1 MMNLTQNL
9 DIVNED
15 DNMISEHSINEH
27 AAEELS
33 NANNSKALNFNYSIT
48 PHLKE
53 MRASIKD
60 TKYAIAEVA
69 VMGKHT
75 LLVAKGSVGKSLIA
89 LKGVC
94 EQINSGEILGK
105 NVIYMTGDGGYED
118 VVLKAEQIESYGIG
132 HVFVDGLHDFTMRKD
147 FYNIMSKL
155 IKDESASGVIL
166 IVDVLRNVA
175 DPMDKRDMQN
185 YNESVNKL
193 LLAGGTVITC
203 VHANKHLGN
212 DGMPI
217 IEGVS
222 DVRDGCDC
230 TFLLTKTVEGKQA
243 YITLNRDK
251 AKCVVSKAVR
261 YTYPESAK
269 SYQELFDNTK
279 YISEQAA
286 EKIQQQATA
295 KVEAANISIQ
305 KVLNK
310 KYIDKACEIIRECE
324 ADDSNTRTNIR
335 DKLSDATDLSRIKAE
350 AILDTY
356 TGDSWKCDE
365 TGRNNAKTYSVIKAI
380 KKLDFNN
387 LKLDL
392 PYEEDSIHPM

>member
-1 MMNLTQNL
+1 MNNNIKQT
-9 DIVNED
+9 DV
-15 DNMISEHSINEH
+15 
-27 AAEELS
+27 AEELDT
-33 NANNSKALNFNYSIT
+33 KVFDFDYSIT
-48 PHLKE
+48 PHLTK

-69 VMGKHT
+69 VIGKHT
-75 LLVAKGSVGKSLIA
+75 LIVAQASVGKSLIT

-94 EQINSGEILGK
+94 NQIDLGEILGE
-105 NVIYMTGDGGYED
+105 NVIYMTGDAGFVDITE
-118 VVLKAEQIESYGIG
+118 KAELIQNYGIDQ
-132 HVFVDGLHDFTMRKD
+132 VYVDGFHNFNLHAD

-155 IKDESASGVIL
+155 IKDGNASGVIL
-166 IVDVLRNVA
+166 IVDVLRNVTN
-175 DPMDKRDMQN
+175 PMDKKDMQN
-185 YNESVNKL
+185 YNESVNKF

-251 AKCVVSKAVR
+251 AKCVVSKKVR
-261 YTYPESAK
+261 YTYPESVK
-269 SYQELFDNTK
+269 SYKELFDNTK
-279 YISEQAA
+279 YVSEKEAK
-286 EKIQQQATA
+286 KIQQQAAA
-295 KVEAANISIQ
+295 KAAAVIKASQ
-305 KVLNK
+305 KQLDQ
-310 KYIDKACEIIRECE
+310 KYIAKACEIIQKCE
-324 ADDSNTRTNIR
+324 VDGDNTRTNIR

-356 TGDSWKCDE
+356 TGDSWGCNE
-365 TGRNNAKTYSVIKAI
+365 TGKNNAKTYSVIKTI
-380 KKLDFNN
+380 RKFTFGN
-387 LKLDL
+387 LKCDL
-392 PYEEDSIHPM
+392 PPEKEVV